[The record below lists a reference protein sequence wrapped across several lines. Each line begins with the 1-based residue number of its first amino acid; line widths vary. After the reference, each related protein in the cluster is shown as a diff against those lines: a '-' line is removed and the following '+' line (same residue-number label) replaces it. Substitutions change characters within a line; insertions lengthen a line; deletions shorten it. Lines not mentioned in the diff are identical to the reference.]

1 MPGDRRFFAT
11 LGVALLAAA
20 LLVACGGGG
29 DSPPPVLLAK
39 SVQNIQCE
47 PPRTTMAALDAELQA
62 AGFATR
68 PQRCAWDGL
77 LYCAACGC
85 GSSYLRLIEVP
96 AHRVAAARQ
105 LGYVTP
111 NSFPAAEPMSCPA
124 R

>member
-1 MPGDRRFFAT
+1 MPGERRFFAT
-11 LGVALLAAA
+11 LGVATLAAV
-20 LLVACGGGG
+20 LLVACGGG
-29 DSPPPVLLAK
+29 DSQPPVLLAK

-77 LYCAACGC
+77 LHCAACGC

-96 AHRVAAARQ
+96 AHRVATAQ
-105 LGYVTP
+105 LLGYMQP
-111 NSFPAAEPMSCPA
+111 NSYPAAEPMPCPA
-124 R
+124 P